1 MTLFMTQKCKMY
13 EQKVFEKNNLLKR
26 WLKIPLDLKRLSILR
41 TFQVFLCCKLPK
53 IRVKPNSGGNAALT
67 GCLLQL

>member
-41 TFQVFLCCKLPK
+41 TFQVFLCCKAPED
-53 IRVKPNSGGNAALT
+53 SS
-67 GCLLQL
+67 